1 MPPQLTLQHFSLV
14 LAEYGFSLNHWKC
27 KFYCSRSLL
36 LGNTRLHDQGFIIGM
51 TTCQFLQPSLTKARN
66 KFCFLKHLLRRRTP
80 AVGRAKLMD
89 KAVTNSLK
97 WCLGAI
103 PPKNIRLDWSML
115 HKPCLWVGCLGMLRR
130 LMKHGLNT
138 VDGLPGLHVLSFARR
153 VFSVDRPLGLRD
165 GGVLRSPRACQL
177 PPATP
182 DFVQG

>member
-103 PPKNIRLDWSML
+103 PPKKHSLGLVNAAQAML
-115 HKPCLWVGCLGMLRR
+115 MGWMLRHAKAADETWVEYR
-130 LMKHGLNT
+130 RRSTRASRAVLCKAGLQ
-138 VDGLPGLHVLSFARR
+138 R
-153 VFSVDRPLGLRD
+153 
-165 GGVLRSPRACQL
+165 
-177 PPATP
+177 
-182 DFVQG
+182 